1 MRQLLIAILLVFVGV
16 QLNAQNLSFTCP
28 RDTTLGCNVNCLTIQ
43 GVIPNLRGAGSD
55 YTFNSVNNL
64 SGCRT
69 YDPPQTPGPSANITA
84 DDRYSDV
91 ITLPF
96 SFPFYGTYYN
106 QVVACGNGYLSF
118 DVSLANAFANWD
130 LSPNG
135 TPVDFPSDL
144 YDRALIASP
153 FHDLDPSSTTS
164 PSRQIKYQTIG
175 IAPNRVWVLSYF
187 RVPLYGTACANQI
200 ENTHQIALHES
211 TGMIEVFI
219 QDKEICTSWNDGRA
233 MVGMQDWTQTKAIMP
248 PGRRATDLPWGGQGI
263 NEVWRFYPRQG
274 APLFKKVELLN
285 DAGVVLQTNTD
296 TSRINSDLFRVS
308 FPNVCPSSPSSMYVI
323 RTTYAQISNPN
334 ATIFNLDTIYITQI
348 TSIPVTATPS
358 ATSCGSSNGSITV
371 SANYGIP
378 PFQYSLNGSAPQ
390 SSNVFNGLRSGIY
403 TVNVT
408 DSVNCSG
415 SITVFVDSS
424 NQLNASSSITA
435 PTCSNRADGKI
446 TITPTGGLSPYQY
459 TLISGSVTQ
468 PAVIQ
473 NGAYTFTNLSSG
485 TYTVRIDDSLGCTR
499 TFNNLFVDTG
509 TSIRVVATSTS
520 TCNGLANGTITVSP
534 TTGTGPYLFSL
545 NGYNGPAV
553 PDGSQGTFSQLTAG
567 SYTISIQDAGNCSG
581 SIANVVVASNT
592 SINASTSTTPASCD
606 QASDGSITVNA
617 SGGTA
622 PYQFTLRNQN
632 DSVLSRSNNNVF
644 SGLAPGNYRVTI
656 IDSLG
661 CSLDSIL
668 FAQVSAGIARGLDTS
683 VTACSAFVWNG
694 NVYTT
699 SGVYSIDTA
708 NGFGC
713 PYSDTIRLT
722 INQGTFRSETQTACD
737 RFIWNNRTYT
747 NSGMHIYQ
755 YTNGQGCPSYDTLFL
770 TINRSTSST
779 ETVDACNN
787 YTWRGNTYT
796 TSGAFID
803 AGTNSSGCTRLDT
816 LILTINTGTFRSESQ
831 SVCNSY
837 TWNGTTYTTSGTY
850 LRNYNNTNGCESTDT
865 LYLTIRNSSTSSV
878 SETKCNSFNWNGSV
892 YTSSGTYSYTTTNAA
907 NCDSTITLNLIIYRS
922 EQSTFD
928 TTACNSFIWNGTTY
942 TSSGIYTYN
951 GVNSNGCD
959 SIVTLNLTIDL
970 TCRSNWNC
978 QISNNPTN
986 STFEIKA
993 LSADLQTPVSVRI
1006 IDQSGRM
1013 LNQFSVSPNTA
1024 RRVGGEL
1031 GSGVYLIEFIQGN
1044 NRTVLRGVK
1053 Q

>member
-106 QVVACGNGYLSF
+106 KVVACGNGYLSF
-118 DVSLANAFANWD
+118 DTSLATAFAAWD

-135 TPVDFPSDL
+135 TPLDFPSDL
-144 YDRALIASP
+144 YDRALITSP
-153 FHDLDPSSTTS
+153 FHDLDPSSTAS
-164 PSRQIKYQTIG
+164 SSRQIKYQTIG
-175 IAPNRVWVLSYF
+175 FAPNRVWVLSYF
-187 RVPLYGTACANQI
+187 RVPLYGTGCATQI

-219 QDKEICTSWNDGRA
+219 QDKQICASWNDGRA
-233 MVGMQDWTQTKAIMP
+233 MVGLQDWTRTKAIMP
-248 PGRRATDLPWGGQGI
+248 PGRRATDLPWGDVGM

-296 TSRINSDLFRVS
+296 TSRINSDLFSVS

-408 DSVNCSG
+408 DSVNCTG
-415 SITVFVDSS
+415 SITIFVDSS
-424 NQLNASSSITA
+424 NQLSVNSSIQT
-435 PTCSNRADGKI
+435 PTCNNRNDGKI
-446 TITPTGGLSPYQY
+446 TLTPNGGNAPFTY
-459 TLISGSVTQ
+459 TLVSGPVSQ
-468 PAVIQ
+468 PAITQ
-473 NGAYTFTNLSSG
+473 AGEYTFSNLMTG
-485 TYTVRIDDSLGCTR
+485 NYAFRVDDASGCTR
-499 TFNNLFVDTG
+499 NLTNQYVDSGTFIFG
-509 TSIRVVATSTS
+509 QTSITSICS
-520 TCNGLANGTITVSP
+520 NQANGTITVTP
-534 TTGTGPYLFSL
+534 TSGVPPYQFSMQ
-545 NGYNGPAV
+545 GYNGPTV
-553 PDGSQGTFSQLTAG
+553 PAGLQGTFSQLAAG
-567 SYTISIQDAGNCSG
+567 TYAIVVTDSNNCTGGFS
-581 SIANVVVASNT
+581 NLVVT
-592 SINASTSTTPASCD
+592 SIPSLNGGASSVAASCP
-606 QASDGSITVNA
+606 QARDGRINVFA
-617 SGGTA
+617 SGGSGS
-622 PYQFTLRNQN
+622 YVFTLLNQN
-632 DSVLSRSNNNVF
+632 NSVIATSTNTTFN
-644 SGLAPGNYRVTI
+644 GIAPGNYRVTI
-656 IDSLG
+656 ADSLG
-661 CSLDSIL
+661 CSLDSII
-668 FAQVSAGIARGLDTS
+668 FVWVDAGIAIGYDTT

-694 NVYTT
+694 SVFT
-699 SGVYSIDTA
+699 SSGTYSFDTVNA
-708 NGFGC
+708 FGC
-713 PYSDTIRLT
+713 AVTDTLRLT

-737 RFIWNNRTYT
+737 RFIWNNQTYT
-747 NSGMHIYQ
+747 NSGMYIYQ

-770 TINRSTSST
+770 TINQSTSST
-779 ETVDACNN
+779 ETVEACTSYN
-787 YTWRGNTYT
+787 WRGNTYT
-796 TSGAFID
+796 TSGTFID

-816 LILTINTGTFRSESQ
+816 LILTINTGTFNAISIDT
-831 SVCNSY
+831 CTSY

-850 LRNYNNTNGCESTDT
+850 LRNYNNTNGCASTDT
-865 LYLTIRNSSTSSV
+865 LKLTIRNNTTSIVTEVACDSIV
-878 SETKCNSFNWNGSV
+878 WNGNV
-892 YTSSGTYSYTTTNAA
+892 YTTSGTYTFTTINAQ
-907 NCDSTITLNLIIYRS
+907 NCDST
-922 EQSTFD
+922 
-928 TTACNSFIWNGTTY
+928 
-942 TSSGIYTYN
+942 
-951 GVNSNGCD
+951 
-959 SIVTLNLTIDL
+959 VTLNLTINQNCNTNL
-970 TCRSNWNC
+970 TAR
-978 QISNNPTN
+978 ILGNPTN
-986 STFEIKA
+986 NDYFRIQAS
-993 LSADLQTPVSVRI
+993 SPDDQTPVIVRLL
-1006 IDQSGRM
+1006 DQSGRLLTRITM
-1013 LNQFSVSPNTA
+1013 TPNSTRDLQA
-1024 RRVGGEL
+1024 AMGP
-1031 GSGVYLIEFIQGN
+1031 GVYMIELTQGENRVLIRG
-1044 NRTVLRGVK
+1044 LRL
-1053 Q
+1053 